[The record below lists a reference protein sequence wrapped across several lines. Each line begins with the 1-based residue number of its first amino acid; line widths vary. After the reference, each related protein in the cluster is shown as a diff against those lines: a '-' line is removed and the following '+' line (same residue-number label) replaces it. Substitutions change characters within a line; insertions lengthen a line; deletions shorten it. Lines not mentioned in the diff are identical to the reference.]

1 MTAERD
7 EPARI
12 ELRVTAKLDAESLA
26 EEIVGAVGT
35 DEDGTSMVKG
45 LPDALRREMQI
56 SLSRKE

>member
-1 MTAERD
+1 MSGEQ
-7 EPARI
+7 I

-45 LPDALRREMQI
+45 LSDALRREMQI

>member
-1 MTAERD
+1 MLVSVE
-7 EPARI
+7 
-12 ELRVTAKLDAESLA
+12 LDAESLA

-45 LPDALRREMQI
+45 VPDALRREMQI